1 MQPIELIQ
9 NEPGVPAMPRCATAT
24 ILAVAATFALS
35 ACHRPQGPVMNYTG
49 ASDTFYSYEYLPTTV
64 TLLDTRTEE
73 VIFHLDIPV
82 GKQLSLQFLDGEG
95 DDPVYTPDLMVYEVW
110 DQKTEF
116 GKLRNSITVPSAD
129 VRRLDVSYRPA
140 PEQRPEPA
148 EMQFAT
154 EGDEQPDWWSSTGG
168 ETGDDTPAVNIYDD

>member
-1 MQPIELIQ
+1 MS
-9 NEPGVPAMPRCATAT
+9 RCA
-24 ILAVAATFALS
+24 AATTLAAAATLALS

-64 TLLDTRTEE
+64 TVIDTRTEE
-73 VIFHLDIPV
+73 VLFAMDIPV
-82 GKQLSLQFLDGEG
+82 GKQLSMQFLEGEG
-95 DDPVYTPDLMVYEVW
+95 DDPVYTPDLMLYEVW
-110 DQKTEF
+110 DRGTTY

-140 PEQRPEPA
+140 PEYRPEPE

-154 EGDEQPDWWSSTGG
+154 ETDEQPAWWTSSGSEVTGG
-168 ETGDDTPAVNIYDD
+168 DKPAVNIYDD